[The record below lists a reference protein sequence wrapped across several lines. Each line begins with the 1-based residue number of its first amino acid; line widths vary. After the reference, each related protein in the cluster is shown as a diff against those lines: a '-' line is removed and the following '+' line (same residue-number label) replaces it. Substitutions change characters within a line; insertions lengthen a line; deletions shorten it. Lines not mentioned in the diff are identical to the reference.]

1 MGEIKMDLVV
11 VTGMSGA
18 GKTQVINALED
29 VGYYCVDNVPPRLL
43 SKFAE
48 LPEQSGGKI
57 SRIAL
62 VVDVR
67 SQDMFADFFS
77 CLNDL
82 KTSHYSYKMVFLD
95 CDTRTLLNRYKETR
109 RRHPLLSGEITSV
122 EKAID
127 AEREMLQVAKADADY
142 ILDTTLS
149 SPTQTKNRIRDL
161 FSGGVSLSMT
171 VNCTSFGYKFGLPT
185 DADLMFDV
193 RCLPNPFY
201 QPQLRELTGLDQ
213 PVKDFVLSFP
223 QTEGLLPKLLDLI
236 DYLIPLYVAEG
247 KSQLVISVGCT
258 GGKHRSVVLS
268 ELLAEHLV
276 RQNISVTVTH
286 RDIAVRSRK

>member
-1 MGEIKMDLVV
+1 
-11 VTGMSGA
+11 
-18 GKTQVINALED
+18 
-29 VGYYCVDNVPPRLL
+29 
-43 SKFAE
+43 
-48 LPEQSGGKI
+48 
-57 SRIAL
+57 
-62 VVDVR
+62 
-67 SQDMFADFFS
+67 
-77 CLNDL
+77 
-82 KTSHYSYKMVFLD
+82 
-95 CDTRTLLNRYKETR
+95 
-109 RRHPLLSGEITSV
+109 
-122 EKAID
+122 
-127 AEREMLQVAKADADY
+127 MLQVAKADADY